1 MSKKDQ
7 KVITIPL
14 NPDLFIKKIN
24 NDLYY
29 SVQSAFQDKGVSFVD
44 LNNGHIIYGQIN
56 IDTIGMVLKL
66 PPEKQ
71 ATTSPMAAKFLIPP
85 KIHKRIV
92 DVEATLNIYEPKDT
106 AEPII
111 FTIQVVNEND
121 LDEWI
126 KIIQDV
132 GCKYVYLDEFQNKT
146 TDMLFRVVGLA
157 KPDPSDTTNSAV
169 NAMLGNIQRYR
180 ANQGHNSD
188 LISGFYVYPDLY
200 KDDIDQK

>member
-1 MSKKDQ
+1 MSKKD
-7 KVITIPL
+7 KKTLTITVS
-14 NPDLFIKKIN
+14 PDLFIKKIS

-29 SVQSAFQDKGVSFVD
+29 SVQSAFQEKGVSFVD

-71 ATTSPMAAKFLIPP
+71 AATSPAAAKFLIPP
-85 KIHKRIV
+85 KAHKRIV

-106 AEPII
+106 SEPII
-111 FTIQVVNEND
+111 FTIQVVDENNI
-121 LDEWI
+121 DEWI

-132 GCKYVYLDEFQNKT
+132 GCKYIYLDEFQNKT
-146 TDMLFRVVGLA
+146 TDILFRVVGLA
-157 KPDPSDTTNSAV
+157 KPDPGDPTNSAI

-200 KDDIDQK
+200 EGDIDQK